1 MRPLLMAPDMAKS
14 SAMTNLVR
22 GLYVCIDVDDVE
34 RGIAFYT
41 RGLGLE
47 LGRRFD
53 ENWVELEG
61 GPVPIDLLGRSKGT
75 ATNPT
80 PGAPSRDYRR
90 HWTPVHL
97 DFVVEDLDAAVG
109 RARDAGATVEG
120 DVGSYPWGRIAR
132 LADPFGHGFCLLE
145 FRGRGYGEL
154 PTLDG

>member
-1 MRPLLMAPDMAKS
+1 MAKS
-14 SAMTNLVR
+14 VR

-34 RGIAFYT
+34 RGITFYT
-41 RGLGLE
+41 EGLGLE

-53 ENWVELEG
+53 ANWVELEG
-61 GPVPIDLLGRSKGT
+61 GPVPIDLLRRPNGT
-75 ATNPT
+75 ATNPASD
-80 PGAPSRDYRR
+80 APARDYRR

-97 DFVVEDLDAAVG
+97 DFVVEDLDAALR
-109 RARDAGATVEG
+109 RARNAGATVEG

-154 PTLDG
+154 PTLNG

>member
-1 MRPLLMAPDMAKS
+1 MGPNRAKS
-14 SAMTNLVR
+14 SAMTSPVR

-34 RGIAFYT
+34 RGIEFYT
-41 RGLGLE
+41 RGLGLV

-61 GPVPIDLLGRSKGT
+61 GPVPIDLLGRPTGT
-75 ATNPT
+75 ASNPD
-80 PGAPSRDYRR
+80 PAAPARDYRR

-97 DFVVEDLDAAVG
+97 DFVVEDLDAALR
-109 RARDAGATVEG
+109 RATAAGATVEG
-120 DVGSYPWGRIAR
+120 GTGSYPWGRIAR
-132 LADPFGHGFCLLE
+132 FADPFGHGFCLLE

>member
-1 MRPLLMAPDMAKS
+1 
-14 SAMTNLVR
+14 MTSGVR
-22 GLYVCIDVDDVE
+22 GLYVCIDVDEVE
-34 RGIAFYT
+34 RGIEFYT

-47 LGRRFD
+47 LGRRFA

-61 GPVPIDLLGRSKGT
+61 GPAPIDLLGRPKGS
-75 ATNPT
+75 ATNPASD
-80 PGAPSRDYRR
+80 APARDYRR

-97 DFVVEDLDAAVG
+97 DFVVEDLDTALR
-109 RARDAGATVEG
+109 RAQDAGATVEG
-120 DVGSYPWGRIAR
+120 DMGSYPWGRIAR

>member
-1 MRPLLMAPDMAKS
+1 MAPNMAKS
-14 SAMTNLVR
+14 IGVTSRVS

-41 RGLGLE
+41 RGLGLQ

-53 ENWVELEG
+53 ANWVELDG
-61 GPVPIDLLGRSKGT
+61 GPVPIDLLGRPGGT
-75 ATNPT
+75 PTNPD
-80 PGAPSRDYRR
+80 PGAVSRDYRR

-97 DFVVEDLDAAVG
+97 DFVVDDLEAAVR
-109 RARDAGATVEG
+109 RATEAGATVEG
-120 DVGSYPWGRIAR
+120 DTGSYPWGRIAR

-154 PTLDG
+154 PTLEG

>member
-1 MRPLLMAPDMAKS
+1 
-14 SAMTNLVR
+14 MTSPVR

-34 RGIAFYT
+34 RGIEFYT
-41 RGLGLE
+41 RGLGLR

-61 GPVPIDLLGRSKGT
+61 GPVPIDLLGRPAGM
-75 ATNPT
+75 ATNPN
-80 PGAPSRDYRR
+80 PEAPPRDYHR

-97 DFVVEDLDAAVG
+97 DFVVEDLDAALR
-109 RARDAGATVEG
+109 RATKAGATVEG
-120 DVGSYPWGRIAR
+120 DTGSYPWGRIAR